1 MAAVPQLTLPRHS
14 LYPERPDRP
23 SNWERKATG
32 ALLCFGKGLTLPLRQ
47 ARVRRFVS
55 QVNAQSETLA
65 GMGEPVLRGFVDDVR
80 RQLIRDGF
88 RHETVASCFAAI
100 REVSRR
106 NTGLFHHD
114 VQIKG
119 GYALLK
125 GMIAE
130 LETGEGKTL
139 TATLAAA
146 TAAVARIPVHV
157 VTVNDYLAQRD
168 KTLMAP
174 IYQAL
179 GLRVA
184 VVVGGMGHE
193 ERREAYGADIVY
205 CTNKEAAFD
214 YLRDRIA
221 LGFRNSNLRSKLA
234 RLHEKA
240 EPASQPV
247 MRGLHFAIVDEADS
261 VLIDE
266 ARTPLIISG
275 KSDPESERR
284 RAEEAL
290 RIVAPFD
297 LGREFTI
304 RRDKR
309 QIELTEDGEVA
320 LSEAGEALGGPWR
333 GSLYREEMARNALAA
348 LHLFHRDEHYLV
360 RDDKIAIID
369 EYTGRVMPDR
379 AWGEGLHQMIES
391 KEGCT
396 VTGQSVPL
404 ARMTYQRFFRRY
416 RRLAGMTGTA
426 REAQRELWTV
436 YRLPVASIETHRPM
450 QRVYAPVRIFES
462 MDEKWRHIVARTEAL
477 SECGV
482 PVLIGTRSVAASEEA
497 SRTLED
503 AGVAHRVLNA
513 AQDAHEAEIIAEA
526 GQPGRVTVATN
537 MAGRGVDIRL
547 GEGIAERGG
556 LHIIMSERHDSARID
571 RQLFGRCGRQG
582 EPGHIEVVL
591 SLEDPLITESG
602 MRLSGTP
609 LAPWLGKQIF
619 NNAQQTMERRYA
631 RMRRELLA
639 WDERLGI
646 TLAFTGRSE

>member
-1 MAAVPQLTLPRHS
+1 MAASSQLTLPRHS

-23 SNWERKATG
+23 SNWERRTAG
-32 ALLCFGKGLTLPLRQ
+32 ALVGLGKGLAAPWRRT
-47 ARVRRFVS
+47 RVHRFVGK
-55 QVNAQSETLA
+55 VNARREELE
-65 GMGEPVLRGFVDDVR
+65 GMGEPVLRGFIEDLR
-80 RQLIRDGF
+80 RQLIRGGF
-88 RHETVASCFAAI
+88 RDETVAAAFAAV
-100 REVSRR
+100 REVARR
-106 NTGLFHHD
+106 NTGLFHYD

-119 GYALLK
+119 GYALLQ

-146 TAAVARIPVHV
+146 TAALARIPVHV

-184 VVVGGMGHE
+184 VVVGGMDHA
-193 ERREAYGADIVY
+193 ERREAYRADIVY

-221 LGFRNSNLRSKLA
+221 LGFRNSNLRGKLA
-234 RLHEKA
+234 RLHETA
-240 EPASQPV
+240 TPASQPV
-247 MRGLHFAIVDEADS
+247 MRGLHFAIIDEADS

-284 RAEEAL
+284 RAEEVL
-290 RIVAPFD
+290 RMVAPFD

-309 QIELTEDGEVA
+309 QIELTETGEAA

-426 REAQRELWTV
+426 REARRELWSV
-436 YRLPVASIETHRPM
+436 YRLPVASIETNRPM
-450 QRVYAPVRIFES
+450 ARVYAPVRIFDS
-462 MDEKWRHIVARTEAL
+462 MDEKWRHIVVRSKAL
-477 SECGV
+477 SEAKV

-497 SRTLED
+497 SRYLEE
-503 AGVAHRVLNA
+503 AGIAHRVLSA

-547 GEGIAERGG
+547 GPGVAERGG

-582 EPGHIEVVL
+582 EPGHIEIAL
-591 SLEDPLITESG
+591 SLEDPLIAESG
-602 MRLSGTP
+602 MRLSGSP
-609 LAPWLGKQIF
+609 LAPWLGKQLF
-619 NNAQQTMERRYA
+619 DNAQRTMERRYA

-639 WDERLGI
+639 WDERLGT